1 MEWSK
6 HMTSHSDLLRLDVM
20 KANLYDVIWRYVR
33 CVKPVTS
40 AINNNN
46 NKQQQQQQFQQKHG
60 CGWFAVLS
68 A

>member
-1 MEWSK
+1 
-6 HMTSHSDLLRLDVM
+6 MTSHSDLLRLDVM

-46 NKQQQQQQFQQKHG
+46 NKQ
-60 CGWFAVLS
+60 
-68 A
+68 